1 MSAFESKKYSW
12 RKGYSYKVPAD
23 VVGGVLESI
32 ENKSGSVTSE
42 KFLNESRAASSPT
55 HDMFEW
61 NDGIAAEKYR
71 LEQARHIIN
80 SIELQIVSDE
90 DIAKPAFINVEVK
103 ATAKTA
109 VYKNIECAFNNEEQK
124 RNILLNALNELRSFE
139 RKYSSLKELSEV
151 FSAIDSFGE
160 SLEV

>member
-23 VVGGVLESI
+23 VVGGVLEDI
-32 ENKSGSVTSE
+32 ENKSESVTSE
-42 KFLNESRAASSPT
+42 KFLDESRASSSPT

-90 DIAKPAFINVEVK
+90 DIAKPAFVNVEVK
-103 ATAKTA
+103 GTARTA
-109 VYKNIECAFNNEEQK
+109 LYKNVECAFNNEEYK
-124 RNILLNALNELRSFE
+124 RNVLINALNELRAFE
-139 RKYSSLKELSEV
+139 RKYR
-151 FSAIDSFGE
+151 
-160 SLEV
+160 SLEELAKIFSDIRELEREVG